1 MSGPCSSLSLDAVT
15 TFENDDD
22 HDLDD
27 DDDVIDWVQVSTFEN
42 DDDRDLEDDDDVNDR
57 FQVPTFEKDPT
68 HFQAPQ
74 QTNSDKQ
81 NFDSNQFY
89 TLPSS
94 TRLPSP
100 QLPPST
106 WTHIIKPR
114 PPVVTCG
121 MGSLKKVKFVDENV
135 VNTDNFERH
144 SLPRSRF
151 VIFAKRYLSC

>member
-22 HDLDD
+22 HDL
-27 DDDVIDWVQVSTFEN
+27 
-42 DDDRDLEDDDDVNDR
+42 EDDDDINERV
-57 FQVPTFEKDPT
+57 QVPTFEKDPT

-94 TRLPSP
+94 TRSPSPPLPS
-100 QLPPST
+100 ST

-151 VIFAKRYLSC
+151 VIFAKKYLSC

>member
-1 MSGPCSSLSLDAVT
+1 MMMIVILRMMMMSMITV
-15 TFENDDD
+15 
-22 HDLDD
+22 
-27 DDDVIDWVQVSTFEN
+27 
-42 DDDRDLEDDDDVNDR
+42 
-57 FQVPTFEKDPT
+57 QVPTFEKDPT

-100 QLPPST
+100 QLSPST

>member
-22 HDLDD
+22 
-27 DDDVIDWVQVSTFEN
+27 
-42 DDDRDLEDDDDVNDR
+42 RDLEDDDDINDGV
-57 FQVPTFEKDPT
+57 QVPTFEKDPT

-94 TRLPSP
+94 TRSPSP
-100 QLPPST
+100 RLSPS
-106 WTHIIKPR
+106 THIIKPR

-151 VIFAKRYLSC
+151 VVFGK

>member
-22 HDLDD
+22 HDL
-27 DDDVIDWVQVSTFEN
+27 
-42 DDDRDLEDDDDVNDR
+42 EDDDDINERV
-57 FQVPTFEKDPT
+57 QVPTFEKDPT

-94 TRLPSP
+94 TRSPSPPLPS
-100 QLPPST
+100 S
-106 WTHIIKPR
+106 THIIKPR

-151 VIFAKRYLSC
+151 VIFAKKYLSC

>member
-57 FQVPTFEKDPT
+57 VQVPTFEKDPT

-74 QTNSDKQ
+74 QTNSD
-81 NFDSNQFY
+81 SNQFY

-94 TRLPSP
+94 TRSPSP
-100 QLPPST
+100 QLSSSI
-106 WTHIIKPR
+106 WTYIVKPR

-151 VIFAKRYLSC
+151 VIFAKKYLSC

>member
-22 HDLDD
+22 HDLQD
-27 DDDVIDWVQVSTFEN
+27 
-42 DDDRDLEDDDDVNDR
+42 DDDDVNDR
-57 FQVPTFEKDPT
+57 VQVPTFEKDPT

-94 TRLPSP
+94 TRSPSP
-100 QLPPST
+100 QLSPST
-106 WTHIIKPR
+106 KTHIIKPR

-135 VNTDNFERH
+135 VNSDNFERH

-151 VIFAKRYLSC
+151 VIFAKRYLTC

>member
-1 MSGPCSSLSLDAVT
+1 MSGPCSSLSLDAVR

-22 HDLDD
+22 HDLQD
-27 DDDVIDWVQVSTFEN
+27 
-42 DDDRDLEDDDDVNDR
+42 DDDDVNDR
-57 FQVPTFEKDPT
+57 VQVPTFEKDPT

-94 TRLPSP
+94 TRSPSPPLPS
-100 QLPPST
+100 ST
-106 WTHIIKPR
+106 CTHITKSR

>member
-1 MSGPCSSLSLDAVT
+1 MSGPCSSLSLDA
-15 TFENDDD
+15 
-22 HDLDD
+22 
-27 DDDVIDWVQVSTFEN
+27 
-42 DDDRDLEDDDDVNDR
+42 
-57 FQVPTFEKDPT
+57 VPTFEKDPT

-94 TRLPSP
+94 T
-100 QLPPST
+100 
-106 WTHIIKPR
+106 R

-151 VIFAKRYLSC
+151 VIFAKKYLSC

>member
-22 HDLDD
+22 
-27 DDDVIDWVQVSTFEN
+27 
-42 DDDRDLEDDDDVNDR
+42 RDLEDNDDINDGV
-57 FQVPTFEKDPT
+57 QVPTFEKDPT

-94 TRLPSP
+94 TRSPSP

-106 WTHIIKPR
+106 HITKSR